1 MSTSEDLD
9 HEMRLRVMETKL
21 TAHEAR
27 CDERYKQ
34 IVDHTA
40 TLTRTIN
47 DLIATVSKR
56 FDLLLLAL
64 IILAT
69 SMALGPE
76 IALRLFG
83 PK

>member
-1 MSTSEDLD
+1 
-9 HEMRLRVMETKL
+9 METKL

-34 IVDHTA
+34 ILDHTT
-40 TLTRTIN
+40 TLSRTIS
-47 DLIATVSKR
+47 DLITTVSKR

-69 SMALGPE
+69 SMAIGPD
-76 IALRLFG
+76 IAMRIFG